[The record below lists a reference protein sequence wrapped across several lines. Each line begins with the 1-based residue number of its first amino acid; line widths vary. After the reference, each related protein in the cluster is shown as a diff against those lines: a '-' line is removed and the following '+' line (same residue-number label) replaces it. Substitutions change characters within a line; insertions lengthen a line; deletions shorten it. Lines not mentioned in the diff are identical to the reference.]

1 MMQIRSSRRRPWE
14 ALEKEGGRKIQNEG
28 LTVVELDEKD
38 GGKKTR

>member
-1 MMQIRSSRRRPWE
+1 MMQIRSCRRRE
-14 ALEKEGGRKIQNEG
+14 ALEEEGGRKIQNEG